1 MTSRSRIRQG
11 WLAGVATAATAAAL
25 AVPLAGTAYA
35 THITSLALSPD
46 TDTAAVGTCNAFTVQ
61 IAPTGSDPIDV
72 QISQTGPAGQ
82 QVTIG
87 FCTPPAGSGPNISS
101 PTATTVVAAQGT
113 TTNGSNCTS
122 AAPATTGATT
132 TAQCNGQFT
141 TNNQGQLTFGVSST
155 RAGTMTV
162 IAYAEEPANA
172 NNVPN
177 VAEIQDSS
185 TKTWTAGGAA
195 GVTRLDCEPETDFND
210 EGSTHTFTCTA
221 YGTNPSTGTQDVPIA
236 GVSVNF
242 DVISGPNAE
251 ETVNAT
257 CPVVTGQTGQSIC
270 SYADSTGANSPPGTD
285 QIYAYVEQN
294 GSPGAQAGEVFDQ
307 IAKTWVG
314 AARSIDCSPETATNI
329 TASVHT
335 VQCVV
340 TDVNGSPVQGQQVQ
354 FTETGA
360 GRFVNNQTAPVVTT
374 NAAGIVSIET
384 TTQLNEPG
392 TEQITGTLGSTTGG
406 TFTPYQQ
413 QAGVAECQS
422 VAGTTTQPGAGGTY
436 SYSGATTAG
445 ICFDQVS
452 KTWTQSSPPP
462 STSPPAT
469 SPPATTP
476 PANVCANP
484 TAPGISIRP
493 ATILAGQGST
503 VTVTGRAGATVQL
516 LARTSGQTYA
526 VVRNAT
532 MPAAGVITFIV
543 SPRYTTRVAAR
554 VCNLISVAQPII
566 SVTARISL
574 AATALPGCAVRFTG
588 GTLPVKPGQVVGI
601 YYRSSNGAVTLA
613 MQTRTT
619 ATGTF
624 AAQRV
629 FLACGR
635 VITFFS
641 RVNADVNNLAG
652 QSPDRTV
659 TIRR

>member
-1 MTSRSRIRQG
+1 MDRGRGR
-11 WLAGVATAATAAAL
+11 
-25 AVPLAGTAYA
+25 
-35 THITSLALSPD
+35 
-46 TDTAAVGTCNAFTVQ
+46 
-61 IAPTGSDPIDV
+61 
-72 QISQTGPAGQ
+72 
-82 QVTIG
+82 
-87 FCTPPAGSGPNISS
+87 
-101 PTATTVVAAQGT
+101 
-113 TTNGSNCTS
+113 
-122 AAPATTGATT
+122 
-132 TAQCNGQFT
+132 
-141 TNNQGQLTFGVSST
+141 
-155 RAGTMTV
+155 
-162 IAYAEEPANA
+162 
-172 NNVPN
+172 
-177 VAEIQDSS
+177 
-185 TKTWTAGGAA
+185 
-195 GVTRLDCEPETDFND
+195 
-210 EGSTHTFTCTA
+210 
-221 YGTNPSTGTQDVPIA
+221 
-236 GVSVNF
+236 
-242 DVISGPNAE
+242 
-251 ETVNAT
+251 
-257 CPVVTGQTGQSIC
+257 
-270 SYADSTGANSPPGTD
+270 
-285 QIYAYVEQN
+285 
-294 GSPGAQAGEVFDQ
+294 
-307 IAKTWVG
+307 WVG